1 MTTPNATGPLLRAR
15 RPATNRDKILEAFTR
30 MVADRGYSRAAIGD
44 VAAEVGVSKGTILHH
59 FGNKEALLNE
69 MGIAYIERRSVELSH
84 ALDRLDDPVDQL
96 SAVVFC
102 TVLGMRDDNA
112 ASCAFAR
119 EFPLFQSEPGLQPA
133 RDRRKAYAQRVE
145 RVIAHCMDQGVLRPD
160 DPTIVMLEILGMC
173 NWTWTWYRPSGRLS
187 AEAVAESFVRVLL
200 RGLGPGPAG
209 EPELTI
215 NAERIAA
222 LLREAPQR

>member
-1 MTTPNATGPLLRAR
+1 MLAPA
-15 RPATNRDKILEAFTR
+15 PATNRDKILETFTR

-44 VAAEVGVSKGTILHH
+44 IAAQVGVSKGTILHH

-69 MGIAYIERRSVELSH
+69 MGIAYIERRYVELSH

-145 RVIAHCMDQGVLRPD
+145 GVIAHCMGQGVLRPD

-173 NWTWTWYRPSGRLS
+173 NWTWTWYRPNGRLS
-187 AEAVAESFVRVLL
+187 AEAVAERFVRVLL
-200 RGLGPGPAG
+200 RGLGPGHAG

-215 NAERIAA
+215 KTERIAA
-222 LLREAPQR
+222 LLREAAQR